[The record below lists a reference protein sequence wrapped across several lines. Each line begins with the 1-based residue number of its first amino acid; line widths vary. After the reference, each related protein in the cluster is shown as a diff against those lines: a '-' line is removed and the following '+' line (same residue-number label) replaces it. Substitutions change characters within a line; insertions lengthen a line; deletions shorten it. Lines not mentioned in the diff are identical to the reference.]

1 MEHEQGNTLKGCI
14 TPNTLKQMRSLFLS
28 CGASAAARVK
38 SSGDCSWGFGPPS
51 HPSRLLQ
58 PRGSR
63 GPRGLEFFLKRS
75 VLWLPVLDTAQFR
88 SYLHTKLKFNY
99 LVSCL
104 LFSFILVFGFLV
116 FFRLLG
122 EGWWWGGLHTDYLLV
137 CNLFENW
144 KKLKYIS
151 ALKAFI
157 RFQPWT
163 NKKQ

>member
-51 HPSRLLQ
+51 HPSWLLQ

-63 GPRGLEFFLKRS
+63 GPRGLEFLLKRS

-88 SYLHTKLKFNY
+88 CYLHTKLKFNY

-104 LFSFILVFGFLV
+104 LFSFILVFGV
-116 FFRLLG
+116 FFFFFFFLGCWEKDGGG
-122 EGWWWGGLHTDYLLV
+122 EGSTQIIYLSVICLKT
-137 CNLFENW
+137 EKNW
-144 KKLKYIS
+144 SIS
-151 ALKAFI
+151 V
-157 RFQPWT
+157 P
-163 NKKQ
+163 